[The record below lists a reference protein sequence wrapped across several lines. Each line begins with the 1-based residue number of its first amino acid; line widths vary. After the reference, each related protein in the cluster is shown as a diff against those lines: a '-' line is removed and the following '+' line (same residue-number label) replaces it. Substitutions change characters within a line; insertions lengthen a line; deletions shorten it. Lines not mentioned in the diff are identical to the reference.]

1 MKKVL
6 DVLLGRVKPAP
17 TKVDALFSISTA
29 YVTLETKLDLH
40 HARVAGI
47 CFKIIP
53 STAFE
58 RMSADLEEL
67 LELARRETAIAYE
80 LVKDELGFLWI
91 VLRATDFEDLVTTLH
106 LVSETVIERGFDDQ
120 LLSSVFKFRKES
132 KAIYL
137 IYTYKRGSFYP
148 FVPLNG
154 RERDMQYELKLGA
167 QLEAELPW
175 EKNRETWYPLWDLP
189 L

>member
-1 MKKVL
+1 MKFL

-17 TKVDALFSISTA
+17 SKVDALFTISTA

-40 HARVAGI
+40 HAGTAGI

-58 RMSADLEEL
+58 RLKADLEEL
-67 LELARRETAIAYE
+67 LELARRETATEFE

-91 VLRATDFEDLVTTLH
+91 VLRDTDFEDLVTTLH
-106 LVSETVIERGFDDQ
+106 LISETVIESGFDDQ
-120 LLSSVFKFRKES
+120 LLSSVFKFSKEG
-132 KAIYL
+132 KGMYIIYA
-137 IYTYKRGSFYP
+137 YKRGSFYP
-148 FVPLNG
+148 FVPLKG
-154 RERDMQYELKLGA
+154 RERDVQYELKLGA
-167 QLEAELPW
+167 LLEGELPV